1 MASQTHSIDEQIKA
15 LYKAEQSKFFTEN
28 RVKSWLDQVLK
39 VDADR
44 LPWHVKRTYGFGGS
58 EVGVLVAERHGLVD
72 PFESARNIVASK
84 LLINA
89 PQEAIPAMERGQ
101 YMEDVIAKK
110 FFADYAAHKPVRDE
124 EAMAIMSKSL
134 GLRVWQNGSP
144 DEVVI
149 MGKNRRRYIAD
160 YKAPGEDGYEI
171 AGVPM
176 RYAAQLHHYGMI
188 AEKCGIHVDGFLLCG
203 LNYRQWKLE
212 VLPVPFDPE
221 LQEQIL
227 EAGDYYWNE
236 FVMQDRLPE
245 FGRKQYFD
253 MAQLADREDL
263 EDRGLRFFVHKRIAD
278 ISYAEAEKL
287 KKGMAA
293 MLAEHKVGDSKL
305 PLVGGLLDI
314 SAKPTFNC
322 ELAAE
327 ALGPKADAAR
337 LPDWDVEGLLEAARQ
352 AGIDVTPFER
362 SSDKF
367 DEDKLREL
375 LDAEGLNLAAYDG
388 EALTFAQTR
397 AKKGAKAE
405 RMAEVS
411 DLARAAMETAAVDM
425 RAKIEQSGLDTPQT
439 TPGRKTVKATS
450 MMPA

>member
-1 MASQTHSIDEQIKA
+1 MASQTHSVDEQIKA
-15 LYKAEQSKFFTEN
+15 LYKAEQSRFFTEN

-110 FFADYAAHKPVRDE
+110 FFADHAAYNPVRDE
-124 EAMAIMSKSL
+124 EAMAIMSKTL

-144 DEVVI
+144 DEVVV

-160 YKAPGEDGYEI
+160 YKAPGEDGYEVK
-171 AGVPM
+171 GVPM

-188 AEKCGIHVDGFLLCG
+188 AEKCGIHVDGFLLIG

-253 MAQLADREDL
+253 MAQLGDRERVEEQAL
-263 EDRGLRFFVHKRIAD
+263 QFLVNKRIAD
-278 ISYAEAEKL
+278 VGYKEAEKL
-287 KKGMAA
+287 KTAIGAT
-293 MLAEHKVGDSKL
+293 LSEHKVGDSKL
-305 PLVGGLLDI
+305 QLVGGLLDI

-362 SSDKF
+362 VSDKF

-375 LDAEGLNLAAYDG
+375 LEAEGMNLEAYDG
-388 EALTFAQTR
+388 ENFTFKLSA
-397 AKKGAKAE
+397 AKKGPVAE
-405 RMAEVS
+405 RMAQV
-411 DLARAAMETAAVDM
+411 ADM
-425 RAKIEQSGLDTPQT
+425 AKEKVGNVATVLREEIEQSGLDTPQT
-439 TPGRKTVKATS
+439 KAVRKPAKATS